1 MTKKSLLAVT
11 DEDFLRMHFTQK
23 ITIVVLVDHVDHVV
37 HVDHVD
43 HVAHVAHVVLRLLLL
58 LHGESERSCWCLE
71 RCLCSCRR

>member
-43 HVAHVAHVVLRLLLL
+43 R
-58 LHGESERSCWCLE
+58 
-71 RCLCSCRR
+71 